1 MAQIT
6 RLDISFPKVWS
17 EYEYSLVGMGNPS
30 FEPKQPYDTSQLR
43 GLQLLRL
50 NISDLING

>member
-6 RLDISFPKVWS
+6 RLVISFPNTWS
-17 EYEYSLVGMGNPS
+17 EYDCPLVGMGNPS
-30 FEPKQPYDTSQLR
+30 FEAKQPYDTSQLR

-50 NISDLING
+50 NNIN